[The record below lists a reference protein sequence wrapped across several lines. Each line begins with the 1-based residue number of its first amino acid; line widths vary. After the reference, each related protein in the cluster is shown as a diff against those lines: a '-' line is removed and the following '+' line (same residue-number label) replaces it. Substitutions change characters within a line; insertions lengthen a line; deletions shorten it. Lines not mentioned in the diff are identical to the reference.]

1 MNTSFRM
8 GKMIL
13 SFRPSTYL
21 YVLQIVLIST
31 GGNVAAADE
40 PKLPVLFKEDF
51 ERGMGHWQTTDPDPA
66 KSVWKIIETG
76 ADKKNHALRVTGPS
90 TYKPPYRSPFSIAL
104 LKDIKV
110 TDFVLTARIK
120 NTAKDAGAHRD
131 LCIIWGYQDPSH
143 FYYVHYGA
151 KPDPGWSAYDMEIAA
166 SAWSRLLLS
175 TATEEL
181 EKGQRNIRCRLR
193 TLWSLRGRV
202 FFWTV
207 AAIGAVVILLYSD
220 IVPLLW
226 LLPILL
232 VPLHW
237 FLEDERQLL
246 AEGAVD
252 ALDEAARKHSLV
264 RV

>member
-1 MNTSFRM
+1 MLTTS
-8 GKMIL
+8 L
-13 SFRPSTYL
+13 AYYSF
-21 YVLQIVLIST
+21 VLIPLAILALYFDFAVPLALAAIVIPVVVCCT
-31 GGNVAAADE
+31 AAAQAELE
-40 PKLPVLFKEDF
+40 PTKRRIWSRPLIACLFFLQPIVRGWVRFKLRLTNRP
-51 ERGMGHWQTTDPDPA
+51 R
-66 KSVWKIIETG
+66 SV
-76 ADKKNHALRVTGPS
+76 R
-90 TYKPPYRSPFSIAL
+90 PPLVNSRTQL
-104 LKDIKV
+104 
-110 TDFVLTARIK
+110 DFVPNEVCYWAEAYADRHDFLRSALVALEQT
-120 NTAKDAGAHRD
+120 G
-131 LCIIWGYQDPSH
+131 
-143 FYYVHYGA
+143 YGA

-207 AAIGAVVILLYSD
+207 AAIGAVGILLYSD